1 MQLSAVLRGII
12 DSVQLSAVFRG
23 RGMLHCVKLSAV
35 VKRVGLGMLDC
46 AVECNVHREGL
57 GIIGSVRLSATLRGW
72 GTFQREG
79 LDMFSPPMQ
88 ETRSLYYR

>member
-1 MQLSAVLRGII
+1 MVVC
-12 DSVQLSAVFRG
+12 SVQREGHVRL
-23 RGMLHCVKLSAV
+23 
-35 VKRVGLGMLDC
+35 C

-72 GTFQREG
+72 GSFQREG
-79 LDMFSPPMQ
+79 LDMFSLPMQ